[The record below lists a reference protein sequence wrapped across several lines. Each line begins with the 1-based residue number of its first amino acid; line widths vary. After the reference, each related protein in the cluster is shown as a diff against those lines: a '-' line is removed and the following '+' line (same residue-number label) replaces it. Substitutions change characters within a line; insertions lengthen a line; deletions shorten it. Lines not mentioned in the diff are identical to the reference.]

1 MMLKAE
7 RILKYTYQHIVRNGW
22 LSFAS
27 IAIMTLTFF
36 VISIFSFTVYSVN
49 VILHYYESKS
59 QIIVFF
65 NPNAPISYI
74 QSVKKDIIDTGK
86 ASNIK
91 YVSKQQAF
99 TNFEKVLK
107 TQNPQLANAVDL
119 NALPPSYE
127 ISTTSLSNLE
137 DIANILYKVKA
148 QSKGEINN
156 ILYFKSVVQFLK
168 KAVSIITSIGIGLII
183 FLSIISFVIII
194 ITIAITINSHSD
206 DIEIMK
212 LVGATDTYVSG
223 PFIIEGAF
231 YGIIGVFISS
241 IILYL
246 IYLVI
251 STSYRKSVLLPILS
265 FFQGIPIPQYSI
277 LLLLEIIGI
286 EIFIGIVIGAISSF
300 IAISRYLKK

>member
-194 ITIAITINSHSD
+194 ITIAITINSHSE

>member
-1 MMLKAE
+1 MILKAE
-7 RILKYTYQHIVRNGW
+7 RILKYTYQHIIRNGW

-65 NPNAPISYI
+65 NPSAPLSYM
-74 QSVKKDIIDTGK
+74 QYVKKDIVDTGK
-86 ASNIK
+86 ASSIK
-91 YVSKQQAF
+91 YVSKKQAF

-137 DIANILYKVKA
+137 YIANILYKVKA

-194 ITIAITINSHSD
+194 ITIAITINSHSE

-231 YGIIGVFISS
+231 YGVIGVFISS

-286 EIFIGIVIGAISSF
+286 EILIGVVIGAISSF